1 MGMANRWLDSK
12 EDFYV
17 FCDYRRKSE
26 ELHMRAAPFDA
37 QLAHKQCK

>member
-17 FCDYRRKSE
+17 FLRLSPQKRV
-26 ELHMRAAPFDA
+26 APQEDNA
-37 QLAHKQCK
+37 L